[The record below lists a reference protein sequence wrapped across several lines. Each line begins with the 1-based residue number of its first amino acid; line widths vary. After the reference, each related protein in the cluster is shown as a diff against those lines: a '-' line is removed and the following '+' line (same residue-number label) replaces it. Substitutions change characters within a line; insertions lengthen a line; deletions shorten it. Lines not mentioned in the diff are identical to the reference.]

1 MRIAKVRKVRT
12 PERGT
17 DGSAGID
24 FFVPEDFSVEI
35 PPHKDALIPSG
46 VKAEIPHGYMLMA
59 ANKSGVATSANACR
73 RIGLTPKSTAFKGSV
88 VIGACVVDEDYQGE
102 IFIHLIN
109 TSDKFLQ
116 INPKMKIAQFVLVPI
131 LYDKVEEVDE
141 TELFGQ
147 ASERGAGCF
156 GSTDKL

>member
-1 MRIAKVRKVRT
+1 MKIAKTRKVRT

-24 FFVPEDFSVEI
+24 FFVPEGFSVEI
-35 PPHKDALIPSG
+35 PPHKDALVPSG
-46 VKAEIPHGYMLMA
+46 IKAEVPHGYMLMA

-73 RIGLTPKSTAFKGSV
+73 RAGLTPKSTAFKGSLV
-88 VIGACVVDEDYQGE
+88 VGACVVDEDYQGE

-116 INPKMKIAQFVLVPI
+116 INPKMKIAQFVLVPV
-131 LYDKVEEVDE
+131 LYATVEEVAE
-141 TELFGQ
+141 AELFGQ
-147 ASERGAGCF
+147 ASKRGEGGF